1 MPKTLRYFLFLS
13 ALLLAVLACGESGED
28 LSDTI
33 SPKQDTA
40 ISQQALPKGE
50 RTLELDV
57 NPSQNG
63 DYDQAIEHAR
73 QLGAESIRLS
83 VFWDELEPAPGVFNP
98 EPNWLAIANDYYPA
112 QGFRLS
118 LVIAVLDTTEIRL
131 PQDLQGK
138 PLDHPEVIARFQDL
152 LDDIATQIPGLELTS
167 LAIGNEID
175 GVLGAD
181 PDAWAAYQ
189 AFYAAGADHARSL
202 WPGVPVGTKV
212 QFEGLLGPSAGFA
225 QSLNQSSDV
234 IMTTYYPLQDDFS
247 VREPAVIKADFQ
259 RLVEAYPEREIQIT
273 EIGYPSGEANG
284 SSPQKQAE
292 FIRHMFSAWD
302 DHAEQITLLSYSWLT
317 DLSGSSVKELSR
329 YYGLSNRA
337 FGEFLRTLGL
347 RTYPGKGKNKPGY
360 QVFEQEAAARGWE

>member
-1 MPKTLRYFLFLS
+1 MPKTPRYFLFLS
-13 ALLLAVLACGESGED
+13 ALLLSVLACGESGEVT
-28 LSDTI
+28 SDTI
-33 SPKQDTA
+33 PPEQETGT
-40 ISQQALPKGE
+40 SQEVLSKGE

-83 VFWDELEPAPGVFNP
+83 VFWDELESAPGVFNP

-112 QGFRLS
+112 RGFRLS

-152 LDDIATQIPGLELTS
+152 LDYIAMQIPDLELTS

-181 PDAWAAYQ
+181 PDAWGAYGT
-189 AFYAAGADHARSL
+189 FYNAGADHARSL

-212 QFEGLLGPSAGFA
+212 QYEGLLGPSAEFA
-225 QSLNQSSDV
+225 RSLNQSSDV
-234 IMTTYYPLQDDFS
+234 IMTTYYPLRGDFT
-247 VREPAVIKADFQ
+247 VREPGGIQSDFQ
-259 RLVEAYPEREIQIT
+259 RLVEAYPDREIQIT
-273 EIGYPSGEANG
+273 EIGYPTAEANK
-284 SSPQKQAE
+284 SSPHKQAE

-302 DHAEQITLLSYSWLT
+302 EHAEQITLLSYSWLS

-329 YYGLSNRA
+329 YYDLSNRA

-347 RTYPGKGKNKPGY
+347 RTYPGKGEDKPGY
-360 QVFEQEAAARGWE
+360 ESFQQEAAARGWE